1 MINYVNNSF
10 DKVLKPCDAQRF
22 HTLTTCEQTERLI
35 LGHRA
40 GEPKAKGKLPAI
52 TYMGVLDEPRYKAYL
67 VQCEEQGTKPL
78 GSRRAE
84 FMRPTGLLMLD
95 FDHVGRSPLPAPP
108 EGGEPQPSRIDSPMK
123 LWEYI
128 QEKYS
133 AMSESSPSGGVEGA
147 CLPEMSESP
156 LLGRG
161 MGEACLP
168 AMSESSPSGG
178 VEGACLPLALAHI
191 TPSGDGLRVV
201 VKRPVG
207 MTIEQAQYEW
217 CQAMEFDKVGIK
229 CDNVCKDISRLS
241 FAPMKSEVL
250 YYNPSLLFM
259 ELPEASDY
267 PDGSLW
273 GGDSLRATLGT
284 PPSPCDT
291 PSMNR
296 GGVGEASTHP
306 EGMQSTNCPSVYR
319 GTSTKCGGSSK
330 QSAEQPAM
338 SASSPSG
345 GVEGA
350 FGVPVVVPNPATF
363 DTDYNGVP
371 YAEIVKRLEEQLGG
385 RPEHGARNSFI
396 FTMACNLR
404 YICNDNAA
412 WVASI
417 LPTYGEEPQKHR
429 MTIQSAINR
438 PMSRTM
444 PETMARALRISKTAM
459 GEKADIRNN
468 KSELAFPAMPTALPE
483 PLAMLISRTPQP
495 MRPAVAMAVFPPL
508 GTHLHEVRFHYW
520 DNRDYEPTFMNVLVA
535 ELSSGKSAVNTPIE
549 YIIADIEARD
559 EVAREREREW
569 KSQCAT
575 ISNAKDKPQRPKG
588 LAIQCLS
595 ADMTNAAFVQRLADA
610 EGRFLYTMM
619 DEIELL
625 DSLKTNTR
633 GGSVSAVLRLAFD
646 CGKYGQE
653 RVASNA
659 VNAKVRVRWNWNA
672 STTVQRV
679 RKYFAH
685 SIADGTL
692 SRLSFSTILKDDED
706 WGDTHRP
713 IYGDYGQAFADTLR
727 PYIDALSACKGTLRC
742 PEAEQW
748 ALHLSDD
755 LVDFARQLDDR
766 SYATMSFRAVLMGFF
781 RAMVLYVM
789 NGCRWTS
796 VIADFAAWTVRY
808 DLWCKMRFF
817 RDMLHKDMEGEQTAL
832 QRGPV
837 SLLTLLPMEFTRQ
850 QAEELRVAQ
859 GMKPNP
865 VAMLSTWKKRGY
877 VTLDEQ
883 RGVYVQTKA
892 KSTVNS

>member
-40 GEPKAKGKLPAI
+40 GEKNSKAKLPAL

-67 VQCEEQGTKPL
+67 VQCEEQGKKPL

-84 FMRPTGLLMLD
+84 FMRPTGLLMMD
-95 FDHVGRSPLPAPP
+95 FDHVGDPHKVYQALL
-108 EGGEPQPSRIDSPMK
+108 D
-123 LWEYI
+123 
-128 QEKYS
+128 
-133 AMSESSPSGGVEGA
+133 AMMADCRKCEDW
-147 CLPEMSESP
+147 
-156 LLGRG
+156 
-161 MGEACLP
+161 
-168 AMSESSPSGG
+168 
-178 VEGACLPLALAHI
+178 LALAHI
-191 TPSGDGLRVV
+191 TPSGDGLRLVL
-201 VKRPVG
+201 KREKG
-207 MTIEQAQYEW
+207 KTIEQEQHGWFLCIEEYCAGLK
-217 CQAMEFDKVGIK
+217 FDA
-229 CDNVCKDISRLS
+229 VCKDISRLS
-241 FAPMKSEVL
+241 FAPMQKEIL

-259 ELPEASDY
+259 ELPPQEDY
-267 PDGSLW
+267 PDG
-273 GGDSLRATLGT
+273 TLFSGVT
-284 PPSPCDT
+284 SHDGVILSNAKDLAKCSGEGCSHSPCAGSFASAQDDT
-291 PSMNR
+291 KGAEQYPTSY
-296 GGVGEASTHP
+296 
-306 EGMQSTNCPSVYR
+306 EGMEYT
-319 GTSTKCGGSSK
+319 
-330 QSAEQPAM
+330 
-338 SASSPSG
+338 
-345 GVEGA
+345 
-350 FGVPVVVPNPATF
+350 
-363 DTDYNGVP
+363 
-371 YAEIVKRLEEQLGG
+371 EIVQRLEEQLGG

-396 FTMACNLR
+396 FSMACNLR
-404 YICNDNAA
+404 YICNDDAA
-412 WVASI
+412 WIASI
-417 LPTYGEEPQKHR
+417 LPTYGEDPQKHR
-429 MTIQSAINR
+429 TTVQSAVNR

-444 PETMARALRISKTAM
+444 PETLARALRVAQ
-459 GEKADIRNN
+459 GELSIVNC
-468 KSELAFPAMPTALPE
+468 ELSIATPPAMPAALPA
-483 PLAMLISRTPQP
+483 PLDMLISRTPQP

-508 GTHLHEVRFHYW
+508 GAHLHEAKFHYW

-559 EVAREREREW
+559 DVAREREQEW
-569 KSQCAT
+569 KNQCAT

-588 LAIQCLS
+588 LAVQCLS

-692 SRLSFSTILKDDED
+692 SRLSFSTILKSDED
-706 WGDTHRP
+706 WGDTYRP
-713 IYGDYGQAFADTLR
+713 VYGDYGQAFADALH
-727 PYIDALSACKGTLRC
+727 PYIDALCSCKGTLRC

-748 ALHLSDD
+748 ALSLSDE

-789 NGCRWTS
+789 NGCRWTT
-796 VIADFAAWTVRY
+796 VIADFAAWSVRY

-817 RDMLHKDMEGEQTAL
+817 RDMLHKDLEGEKTAL

-837 SLLTLLPMEFTRQ
+837 SLLALLPMEFTRQ

-865 VAMLSTWKKRGY
+865 KAMLSTWKKRGY

-883 RGVYVQTKA
+883 RGVYVQTKR
-892 KSTVNS
+892 S

>member
-40 GEPKAKGKLPAI
+40 GEKNSKAKLPAL

-84 FMRPTGLLMLD
+84 FMRPTGLLMMD
-95 FDHVGRSPLPAPP
+95 FDHVGDPHKVYQALL
-108 EGGEPQPSRIDSPMK
+108 D
-123 LWEYI
+123 
-128 QEKYS
+128 
-133 AMSESSPSGGVEGA
+133 AMMADCRKCEDW
-147 CLPEMSESP
+147 
-156 LLGRG
+156 
-161 MGEACLP
+161 
-168 AMSESSPSGG
+168 
-178 VEGACLPLALAHI
+178 LALAHI
-191 TPSGDGLRVV
+191 TPSGDGLRLVL
-201 VKRPVG
+201 KREKG
-207 MTIEQAQYEW
+207 KTIEQEQHGWFLCIEEYCAGLK
-217 CQAMEFDKVGIK
+217 FDA
-229 CDNVCKDISRLS
+229 VCKDISRLS
-241 FAPMKSEVL
+241 FAPMQKEIL
-250 YYNPSLLFM
+250 YYNPSLLFG
-259 ELPEASDY
+259 ELPEAGEY
-267 PDGSLW
+267 PDDKAPLFSPQ
-273 GGDSLRATLGT
+273 GG
-284 PPSPCDT
+284 
-291 PSMNR
+291 M
-296 GGVGEASTHP
+296 
-306 EGMQSTNCPSVYR
+306 
-319 GTSTKCGGSSK
+319 TSTANATAVPVPLPLGG
-330 QSAEQPAM
+330 
-338 SASSPSG
+338 G
-345 GVEGA
+345 WEGA
-350 FGVPVVVPNPATF
+350 
-363 DTDYNGVP
+363 YNGIP
-371 YAEIVKRLEEQLGG
+371 YTEIVQRLEEQLGG
-385 RPEHGARNSFI
+385 RPEHGSRNAFI
-396 FTMACNLR
+396 FSMACNLR
-404 YICNDNAA
+404 YVCNDDAQ
-412 WVASI
+412 WIASI
-417 LPTYGEEPQKHR
+417 LPTYGEDPQKQMR
-429 MTIQSAINR
+429 TIQSAVSR
-438 PMSRTM
+438 AMSREM
-444 PETMARALRISKTAM
+444 PETLKRALGVAKACSDAEAQLSPL
-459 GEKADIRNN
+459 GETEGAP
-468 KSELAFPAMPTALPE
+468 PAMPSSLPA
-483 PLAMLISRTPQP
+483 PLDMLISRTPQP

-508 GTHLHEVRFHYW
+508 GAHLHEAKFHYW

-559 EVAREREREW
+559 DVAREREQEW
-569 KSQCAT
+569 KNQCAT

-588 LAIQCLS
+588 LAVQCLS

-692 SRLSFSTILKDDED
+692 SRLSFSTILKSDED

-713 IYGDYGQAFADTLR
+713 VYGDYGQAFADALH
-727 PYIDALSACKGTLRC
+727 PYIDALCSCKGTLRC

-748 ALHLSDD
+748 ALSLSDE
-755 LVDFARQLDDR
+755 LVDFARQIDDR
-766 SYATMSFRAVLMGFF
+766 TYATMSFRAVLMGFF

-796 VIADFAAWTVRY
+796 VIADFAAWSVRY

-817 RDMLHKDMEGEQTAL
+817 RDMLHKDLEGERTSL

-837 SLLTLLPMEFTRQ
+837 SLLALLPMEFTRQ

-865 VAMLSTWKKRGY
+865 KAMLSTWKKRGY

-883 RGVYVQTKA
+883 RGVYVQTKR
-892 KSTVNS
+892 N

>member
-40 GEPKAKGKLPAI
+40 GEKNSKAKLPAL

-84 FMRPTGLLMLD
+84 FMRPTGLLMMD
-95 FDHVGRSPLPAPP
+95 FDHVGDPHKVYQALL
-108 EGGEPQPSRIDSPMK
+108 D
-123 LWEYI
+123 
-128 QEKYS
+128 
-133 AMSESSPSGGVEGA
+133 AMMADCRKCEDW
-147 CLPEMSESP
+147 
-156 LLGRG
+156 
-161 MGEACLP
+161 
-168 AMSESSPSGG
+168 
-178 VEGACLPLALAHI
+178 LALAHI
-191 TPSGDGLRVV
+191 TPSGDGLRLVL
-201 VKRPVG
+201 KREKG
-207 MTIEQAQYEW
+207 KTIEQEQHGWFLCIEEYCAGLK
-217 CQAMEFDKVGIK
+217 FDA
-229 CDNVCKDISRLS
+229 VCKDISRLS
-241 FAPMKSEVL
+241 FAPMQKEIL
-250 YYNPSLLFM
+250 YYNPSLLFG
-259 ELPEASDY
+259 ELPEAGEY
-267 PDGSLW
+267 PDERAPLFSPQ
-273 GGDSLRATLGT
+273 GG
-284 PPSPCDT
+284 
-291 PSMNR
+291 M
-296 GGVGEASTHP
+296 
-306 EGMQSTNCPSVYR
+306 
-319 GTSTKCGGSSK
+319 TSTANATAVPVPLPLGG
-330 QSAEQPAM
+330 
-338 SASSPSG
+338 G
-345 GVEGA
+345 WEGA
-350 FGVPVVVPNPATF
+350 
-363 DTDYNGVP
+363 YNGIP

-385 RPEHGARNSFI
+385 RPEHGSRNAFI
-396 FTMACNLR
+396 FSMACNLR
-404 YICNDNAA
+404 YVCNDDAQ
-412 WVASI
+412 WIASI
-417 LPTYGEEPQKHR
+417 LPTYGEDPQKQMR
-429 MTIQSAINR
+429 TIQSAVSR
-438 PMSRTM
+438 AMSREM
-444 PETMARALRISKTAM
+444 PETLKRALGVAKACSDAEAQLSPL
-459 GEKADIRNN
+459 GETEGAP
-468 KSELAFPAMPTALPE
+468 PAMPAALPA
-483 PLAMLISRTPQP
+483 PLDMLISRTPQP

-508 GTHLHEVRFHYW
+508 GAHLHEAKFHYW

-549 YIIADIEARD
+549 YITADIEARD
-559 EVAREREREW
+559 DVAREREQEW
-569 KSQCAT
+569 KNQCAT

-588 LAIQCLS
+588 LAVQCLS

-692 SRLSFSTILKDDED
+692 SRLSFSTILKSDED
-706 WGDTHRP
+706 WGDTYRP
-713 IYGDYGQAFADTLR
+713 VYGDYGQAFADALH
-727 PYIDALSACKGTLRC
+727 PYIDALCSCKGTLRC

-748 ALHLSDD
+748 ALSLSDE
-755 LVDFARQLDDR
+755 LVDFARQIDDR
-766 SYATMSFRAVLMGFF
+766 TYATMSFRAVLMGFF
-781 RAMVLYVM
+781 RAIVLYVM

-796 VIADFAAWTVRY
+796 VIADFAAWSVRY

-817 RDMLHKDMEGEQTAL
+817 RDMLHKDLEGERTSL

-837 SLLTLLPMEFTRQ
+837 SLLALLPMEFTRQ

-865 VAMLSTWKKRGY
+865 KAMLSTWKKRGY

-883 RGVYVQTKA
+883 RGVYVQTKR
-892 KSTVNS
+892 N

>member
-40 GEPKAKGKLPAI
+40 GEKNSKAKLPAL

-84 FMRPTGLLMLD
+84 FMRPTGLLMMD
-95 FDHVGRSPLPAPP
+95 FDHVGDPHKVYQALL
-108 EGGEPQPSRIDSPMK
+108 D
-123 LWEYI
+123 
-128 QEKYS
+128 
-133 AMSESSPSGGVEGA
+133 AMMADCRKCEDW
-147 CLPEMSESP
+147 
-156 LLGRG
+156 
-161 MGEACLP
+161 
-168 AMSESSPSGG
+168 
-178 VEGACLPLALAHI
+178 LALAHI
-191 TPSGDGLRVV
+191 TPSGDGLRLVL
-201 VKRPVG
+201 KREKDK
-207 MTIEQAQYEW
+207 TIEQEQHGWFLCIEEYCAGLK
-217 CQAMEFDKVGIK
+217 FDA
-229 CDNVCKDISRLS
+229 VCKDISRLS
-241 FAPMKSEVL
+241 FAPMQKEIL
-250 YYNPSLLFM
+250 YYNPSLLFE
-259 ELPEASDY
+259 ELPEAGEY
-267 PDGSLW
+267 PDG
-273 GGDSLRATLGT
+273 TLFSGVT
-284 PPSPCDT
+284 SHDGVILSNAKDLAKCSGEGCSHSPCAGSFASAQDDT
-291 PSMNR
+291 KGAEQYPTSY
-296 GGVGEASTHP
+296 
-306 EGMQSTNCPSVYR
+306 EGMEYT
-319 GTSTKCGGSSK
+319 
-330 QSAEQPAM
+330 
-338 SASSPSG
+338 
-345 GVEGA
+345 
-350 FGVPVVVPNPATF
+350 
-363 DTDYNGVP
+363 
-371 YAEIVKRLEEQLGG
+371 EIVQRLEEQLGG

-396 FTMACNLR
+396 FSMACNLR
-404 YICNDNAA
+404 YICNDDAA
-412 WVASI
+412 WIASI
-417 LPTYGEEPQKHR
+417 LPTYGEDPQKHR
-429 MTIQSAINR
+429 TTVQSAVNR

-444 PETMARALRISKTAM
+444 PETLARALRVAQ
-459 GEKADIRNN
+459 GELSIVNC
-468 KSELAFPAMPTALPE
+468 ELSIATPPAMPSSLPA
-483 PLAMLISRTPQP
+483 PLDMLISRTPQP

-508 GTHLHEVRFHYW
+508 GAHLHEAKFHYW
-520 DNRDYEPTFMNVLVA
+520 DNRDYEATFMNVLVA

-559 EVAREREREW
+559 DVAREREQEW
-569 KSQCAT
+569 KNQCAT

-588 LAIQCLS
+588 LAVQCLS

-692 SRLSFSTILKDDED
+692 SRLSFSTILKSDED

-713 IYGDYGQAFADTLR
+713 VYGDYGQAFADALH
-727 PYIDALSACKGTLRC
+727 PYIDALCSCKGTLRC

-748 ALHLSDD
+748 ALSLSDE

-766 SYATMSFRAVLMGFF
+766 TYATMSFRAVLMGFF

-817 RDMLHKDMEGEQTAL
+817 RDMLHKDLEGEKTAL

-865 VAMLSTWKKRGY
+865 KAMLSTWKKRGY

-883 RGVYVQTKA
+883 RGVYVQTKR
-892 KSTVNS
+892 N

>member
-40 GEPKAKGKLPAI
+40 GDAKAKSKLPAI
-52 TYMGVLDEPRYKAYL
+52 TYMGVLDAEKYTRYIKK
-67 VQCEEQGTKPL
+67 CREQDTKPQ

-84 FMRPTGLLMLD
+84 FMRPTGLLMMD
-95 FDHVGRSPLPAPP
+95 FDHVGDPHKVYQALL
-108 EGGEPQPSRIDSPMK
+108 D
-123 LWEYI
+123 
-128 QEKYS
+128 
-133 AMSESSPSGGVEGA
+133 AMMADCRKCEDW
-147 CLPEMSESP
+147 
-156 LLGRG
+156 
-161 MGEACLP
+161 
-168 AMSESSPSGG
+168 
-178 VEGACLPLALAHI
+178 LALAHI
-191 TPSGDGLRVV
+191 TPSGDGLRLVL
-201 VKRPVG
+201 KREKG
-207 MTIEQAQYEW
+207 KTIEQEQHGWFLCIEEYCAGLK
-217 CQAMEFDKVGIK
+217 FDA
-229 CDNVCKDISRLS
+229 VCKDISRLS
-241 FAPMKSEVL
+241 FAPMQKEIL
-250 YYNPSLLFM
+250 YYNPSLLFG
-259 ELPEASDY
+259 ELPAQEDY
-267 PDGSLW
+267 PDGSIFQQPLAVNDCPPNV
-273 GGDSLRATLGT
+273 GGRARSAEGVLSDASRTTSPLRGT
-284 PPSPCDT
+284 PP
-291 PSMNR
+291 NV
-296 GGVGEASTHP
+296 GGESQSSTS
-306 EGMQSTNCPSVYR
+306 QSS
-319 GTSTKCGGSSK
+319 TS
-330 QSAEQPAM
+330 
-338 SASSPSG
+338 
-345 GVEGA
+345 
-350 FGVPVVVPNPATF
+350 F
-363 DTDYNGVP
+363 DTDYRGVP
-371 YAEIVKRLEEQLGG
+371 YSEIVKRLEEQLGG

-404 YICNDNAA
+404 YICNDDPA
-412 WVASI
+412 WIASI
-417 LPTYGEEPQKHR
+417 LPTYGEDPQKHR
-429 MTIQSAINR
+429 TTVQSAVNR

-444 PETMARALRISKTAM
+444 PETLARALRIAQ
-459 GEKADIRNN
+459 GELSIVNC
-468 KSELAFPAMPTALPE
+468 ELSIDTPPAMPAALPA
-483 PLAMLISRTPQP
+483 PLDMLISRTPQP

-508 GTHLHEVRFHYW
+508 GAHLHEAKFHYW

-559 EVAREREREW
+559 DVAREREQEW
-569 KSQCAT
+569 KNQCAT

-588 LAIQCLS
+588 LAVQCLS

-692 SRLSFSTILKDDED
+692 SRLSFSTILKSDED

-713 IYGDYGQAFADTLR
+713 VYGDYGQAFADALH
-727 PYIDALSACKGTLRC
+727 PYIDALCGCKGTLRC

-748 ALHLSDD
+748 ALSLSDE

-766 SYATMSFRAVLMGFF
+766 TYATMSFRAVLMGFF

-789 NGCRWTS
+789 NGCRWTT
-796 VIADFAAWTVRY
+796 VIADFAAWSVRY

-817 RDMLHKDMEGEQTAL
+817 RDMLHKDLEGEKTAL

-837 SLLTLLPMEFTRQ
+837 SLLALLPMEFTRQ

-865 VAMLSTWKKRGY
+865 KAMLSTWKKRGY

-883 RGVYVQTKA
+883 RGVYVQTKR
-892 KSTVNS
+892 N

>member
-1 MINYVNNSF
+1 MINYINNSF

-40 GEPKAKGKLPAI
+40 GEKNSKAKLPAL

-67 VQCEEQGTKPL
+67 VQCEEQGKKPL

-84 FMRPTGLLMLD
+84 FMRPTGLLMMD
-95 FDHVGRSPLPAPP
+95 FDHVGDPHKVYQALL
-108 EGGEPQPSRIDSPMK
+108 D
-123 LWEYI
+123 
-128 QEKYS
+128 
-133 AMSESSPSGGVEGA
+133 AMMADCRKCEDW
-147 CLPEMSESP
+147 
-156 LLGRG
+156 
-161 MGEACLP
+161 
-168 AMSESSPSGG
+168 
-178 VEGACLPLALAHI
+178 LALAHI
-191 TPSGDGLRVV
+191 TPSGDGLRLVL
-201 VKRPVG
+201 KREKG
-207 MTIEQAQYEW
+207 KTIEQEQHGWFLCIEEYCAGLK
-217 CQAMEFDKVGIK
+217 FDA
-229 CDNVCKDISRLS
+229 VCKDISRLS
-241 FAPMKSEVL
+241 FAPMHSEVL
-250 YYNPSLLFM
+250 YYNPSLLFA
-259 ELPEASDY
+259 ELPEAGEY
-267 PDGSLW
+267 PDGSIFQQPLAVNDCPPNV
-273 GGDSLRATLGT
+273 GGRARSAEGVSVVTENRTTSPLRGT
-284 PPSPCDT
+284 PP
-291 PSMNR
+291 NV
-296 GGVGEASTHP
+296 GGESQSSTS
-306 EGMQSTNCPSVYR
+306 QSS
-319 GTSTKCGGSSK
+319 TS
-330 QSAEQPAM
+330 
-338 SASSPSG
+338 
-345 GVEGA
+345 
-350 FGVPVVVPNPATF
+350 F
-363 DTDYNGVP
+363 DTDYRGVP
-371 YAEIVKRLEEQLGG
+371 YSEIVQRLEEQLGG

-396 FTMACNLR
+396 FSMACNLR
-404 YICNDNAA
+404 YICNDDAA
-412 WVASI
+412 WIASI
-417 LPTYGEEPQKHR
+417 LPTYGEDPQKHR
-429 MTIQSAINR
+429 ATIHSAVNR

-444 PETMARALRISKTAM
+444 PETLTRALRVAQ
-459 GEKADIRNN
+459 GELSIVNC
-468 KSELAFPAMPTALPE
+468 ELSIATPPAMPAALPA
-483 PLAMLISRTPQP
+483 PLDMLISRTPQP

-508 GTHLHEVRFHYW
+508 GAHLHEAKFHYW

-559 EVAREREREW
+559 DVAREREQEW
-569 KSQCAT
+569 KNQCAT

-588 LAIQCLS
+588 LAVQCLS

-692 SRLSFSTILKDDED
+692 SRLSFSTILKSDED
-706 WGDTHRP
+706 WGDTYRP
-713 IYGDYGQAFADTLR
+713 VYGDYGQAFADALH
-727 PYIDALSACKGTLRC
+727 PYIDALCSCKGTLRC

-748 ALHLSDD
+748 ALSLSDE

-789 NGCRWTS
+789 NGCRWTT
-796 VIADFAAWTVRY
+796 VIADFAAWSVRY

-817 RDMLHKDMEGEQTAL
+817 RDMLHKDLEGEKTAL

-865 VAMLSTWKKRGY
+865 KAMLSTWKKRGY

-883 RGVYVQTKA
+883 RGVYVQTKR
-892 KSTVNS
+892 S